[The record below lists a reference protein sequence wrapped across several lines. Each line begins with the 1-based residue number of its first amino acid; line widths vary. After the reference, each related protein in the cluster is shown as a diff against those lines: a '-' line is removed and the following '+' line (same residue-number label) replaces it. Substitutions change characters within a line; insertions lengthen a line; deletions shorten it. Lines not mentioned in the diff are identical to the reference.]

1 LADETSLFAANLLN
15 LQDNSLSKKDVKV
28 SMKDFDLAEDRELS
42 EKIGRRIYSLRENK
56 EMSIEELAFGIGISH
71 QQLFEYES
79 GQNKITVDC
88 LVRIAEVLNLK
99 MIHFFP
105 IEDFGEKVGVP
116 FLDGKDCEI
125 LEHLAQFRTLSGEEM
140 IEKFVKLV
148 VGEG

>member
-1 LADETSLFAANLLN
+1 
-15 LQDNSLSKKDVKV
+15 
-28 SMKDFDLAEDRELS
+28 MKDFDLAEDRELS
-42 EKIGRRIYSLRENK
+42 KKIGRRIFSLRENK
-56 EMSIEELAFGIGISH
+56 GMSLDELSFGIGISQ

-125 LEHLAQFRTLSGEEM
+125 LEHLAQFRILSGEEM
-140 IEKFVKLV
+140 VDRFVKLV
-148 VGEG
+148 VEGG